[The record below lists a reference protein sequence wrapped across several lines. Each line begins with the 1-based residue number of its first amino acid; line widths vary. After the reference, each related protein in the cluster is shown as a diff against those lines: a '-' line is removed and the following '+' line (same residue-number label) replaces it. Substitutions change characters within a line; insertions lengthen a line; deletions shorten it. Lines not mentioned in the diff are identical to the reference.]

1 MSGQGAYQPVGSP
14 ASPPSSRYATY
25 LRRSRPYVIL
35 LVAFGLVLFL
45 FVPGDAYTALLT
57 TSLSLEDEPTV
68 AIVDTAQL
76 VRLMAKAGR
85 DCGWYHGQPHRERT
99 KAPYGWPVET
109 PTDSPYVLT
118 EADQYSLDHI
128 LATRFK
134 SYPNQVPLLSSTTR
148 PDFVFVPVL
157 SQLWSN
163 PWGCPDPNLHQ
174 GIADTTR
181 LLRRLVQ
188 EVGPTSYP
196 RIVLALSPI
205 RSQLERDV
213 FTPELMKEFR
223 DSVVVVSIENALKT
237 NPEGM
242 KYTIDLPYPTG
253 FHLSQNRSN
262 PRAVLDDSLLERE
275 RPYLVNYAAS
285 TTHPW
290 GAPALE
296 RFNGFAL
303 RAALHKEFS
312 TFNSRRP
319 ASSTSSRILY
329 DEITNA
335 MDGAQ
340 NLTLFHEHMTESTF
354 CPMPAGDSPT
364 RRAFFEAVLL
374 GCIPVVFRQHAYG
387 RLLPSSPEINDVSK
401 YTVFVPENDLIFE
414 RRPTL
419 IERLESIP
427 VERVK
432 EMQRHLHQIA
442 PKLQWSIPDEEE
454 WFPLD
459 PWDDTAET
467 IMPEGA
473 KMFNLTETRE
483 KGDWPTR
490 DAFSMV
496 LKELR
501 FIRDGKWKLGKV
513 EDLRPDPL
521 EEQEGERE
529 SN

>member
-1 MSGQGAYQPVGSP
+1 M
-14 ASPPSSRYATY
+14 
-25 LRRSRPYVIL
+25 IL

-174 GIADTTR
+174 AMADTTR

-242 KYTIDLPYPTG
+242 KYTIDLPCKFALSSKTTRSSRVSQVFSLQIRPGSTCRRTDPT
-253 FHLSQNRSN
+253 LERSSTTRSSRAN
-262 PRAVLDDSLLERE
+262 DPTSSTTPRARRTRGELPPS
-275 RPYLVNYAAS
+275 NGS
-285 TTHPW
+285 TGSRSEP
-290 GAPALE
+290 
-296 RFNGFAL
+296 R
-303 RAALHKEFS
+303 S
-312 TFNSRRP
+312 TKSSRR
-319 ASSTSSRILY
+319 STL
-329 DEITNA
+329 
-335 MDGAQ
+335 
-340 NLTLFHEHMTESTF
+340 
-354 CPMPAGDSPT
+354 
-364 RRAFFEAVLL
+364 
-374 GCIPVVFRQHAYG
+374 VVPP
-387 RLLPSSPEINDVSK
+387 RLL
-401 YTVFVPENDLIFE
+401 
-414 RRPTL
+414 
-419 IERLESIP
+419 RLESSTT
-427 VERVK
+427 RS
-432 EMQRHLHQIA
+432 RTR
-442 PKLQWSIPDEEE
+442 W
-454 WFPLD
+454 
-459 PWDDTAET
+459 TA
-467 IMPEGA
+467 
-473 KMFNLTETRE
+473 
-483 KGDWPTR
+483 
-490 DAFSMV
+490 
-496 LKELR
+496 LKT
-501 FIRDGKWKLGKV
+501 
-513 EDLRPDPL
+513 
-521 EEQEGERE
+521 
-529 SN
+529 